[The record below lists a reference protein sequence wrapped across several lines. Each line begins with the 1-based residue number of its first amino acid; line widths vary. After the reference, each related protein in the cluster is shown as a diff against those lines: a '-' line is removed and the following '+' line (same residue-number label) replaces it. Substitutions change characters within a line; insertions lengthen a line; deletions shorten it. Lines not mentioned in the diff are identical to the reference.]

1 MAALPFEYSYF
12 NEADFSR
19 LRTERDWLS
28 WKDLQHLEYLPPY
41 QVVRHRLGDE
51 TLYLGNGVG
60 MVPFRKREHEALEAG
75 VLTVRLLRFAN
86 KHGDNIVVLPSGN
99 PQGTRIYLFEFHK
112 DEKLVSFRTEAQMAD
127 NQVAM
132 AEPDTQLCGKCG
144 QEIADTSQ
152 AVLKGGCLVHM
163 TSFRQE
169 QMIVRVSSEFK
180 PLSVWQ
186 KDGYDIELLQ
196 AKGEKRTN
204 PERARSWKVEIG
216 KASKLISQLNN
227 VCNAISVCDAKITK
241 QPDVLEADMKTG
253 FDEVKKQMREWKEQA
268 TSLIAT
274 SAEKMLAE
282 DPVALPVTVA
292 DAVTQIKASQNLLK
306 DVRSSY
312 ANEAKAK
319 KAAADVNKTPKA
331 KAAPKAAKS
340 KAAPGKGKR

>member
-1 MAALPFEYSYF
+1 MFAYIHRMILVYF
-12 NEADFSR
+12 FVARVPKGSSEHR
-19 LRTERDWLS
+19 QRRGL
-28 WKDLQHLEYLPPY
+28 
-41 QVVRHRLGDE
+41 VVH
-51 TLYLGNGVG
+51 
-60 MVPFRKREHEALEAG
+60 
-75 VLTVRLLRFAN
+75 VLLHIRFWC
-86 KHGDNIVVLPSGN
+86 L
-99 PQGTRIYLFEFHK
+99 LFEPA
-112 DEKLVSFRTEAQMAD
+112 L
-127 NQVAM
+127 
-132 AEPDTQLCGKCG
+132 
-144 QEIADTSQ
+144 ISQ
-152 AVLKGGCLVHM
+152 
-163 TSFRQE
+163 
-169 QMIVRVSSEFK
+169 
-180 PLSVWQ
+180 
-186 KDGYDIELLQ
+186 
-196 AKGEKRTN
+196 
-204 PERARSWKVEIG
+204 ERARSWKVEIG

>member
-1 MAALPFEYSYF
+1 MAGQ
-12 NEADFSR
+12 EA
-19 LRTERDWLS
+19 E
-28 WKDLQHLEYLPPY
+28 
-41 QVVRHRLGDE
+41 
-51 TLYLGNGVG
+51 
-60 MVPFRKREHEALEAG
+60 
-75 VLTVRLLRFAN
+75 
-86 KHGDNIVVLPSGN
+86 
-99 PQGTRIYLFEFHK
+99 
-112 DEKLVSFRTEAQMAD
+112 MAD

-152 AVLKGGCLVHM
+152 AVLKGGCLVCFMCNNIYQMLYRHLGGMAHTVQSFSSERQKNFFKTAGACISAVPRNGRWALVKAELVRQM

>member
-1 MAALPFEYSYF
+1 
-12 NEADFSR
+12 
-19 LRTERDWLS
+19 
-28 WKDLQHLEYLPPY
+28 
-41 QVVRHRLGDE
+41 
-51 TLYLGNGVG
+51 
-60 MVPFRKREHEALEAG
+60 
-75 VLTVRLLRFAN
+75 
-86 KHGDNIVVLPSGN
+86 
-99 PQGTRIYLFEFHK
+99 
-112 DEKLVSFRTEAQMAD
+112 
-127 NQVAM
+127 
-132 AEPDTQLCGKCG
+132 
-144 QEIADTSQ
+144 
-152 AVLKGGCLVHM
+152 M

-204 PERARSWKVEIG
+204 PVFGDVWAAPLTSVVHENIRGEVEKEIQEKEWTLKEQKKPKRGRAVKATAESSAADAIEVDDEERARSWKVEIG